1 MADEAQQPASDGE
14 FGQRDAHE
22 SDAPALAQLLG
33 QFGYPASDEDTAR
46 RLGELIR
53 EPATRVL
60 VATRGERIV
69 GVGAVHAMRVL
80 EGDFPLGVI
89 IALVVDDS
97 VRLQG
102 VGASIVEALEAEAR
116 SRGCFA
122 IVVHSGRK
130 RIESH
135 QFYQRVGY
143 EKTGARLLKVF
154 DAPSA

>member
-1 MADEAQQPASDGE
+1 MAEDEHPPAIREE
-14 FGQRDAHE
+14 FTQRDAQE

-33 QFGYPASDEDTAR
+33 QFGYPASDADTAR

-60 VATRGERIV
+60 VAIRGEQIV

-80 EGDFPLGVI
+80 EGDSPLGVI
-89 IALVVDDS
+89 IALVVDSS

-102 VGASIVEALEAEAR
+102 VGASIVEALEADAR
-116 SRGCFA
+116 DRGCFA

-135 QFYQRVGY
+135 EFYQRVGY

-154 DAPSA
+154 GA

>member
-1 MADEAQQPASDGE
+1 MVEDEHPPAIREE
-14 FGQRDAHE
+14 FTQRDAQE

-33 QFGYPASDEDTAR
+33 QFGYPASDADTAR

-60 VATRGERIV
+60 VAIRGEQIV

-80 EGDFPLGVI
+80 EGDSPLGVI
-89 IALVVDDS
+89 IALVVDSS

-102 VGASIVEALEAEAR
+102 VGASIVEALEADAR
-116 SRGCFA
+116 DRGCFA

-135 QFYQRVGY
+135 EFYQRVGY

-154 DAPSA
+154 GA